1 MEDYEIETGN
11 SETHCNIYWLENYHW
26 NCILVLWSS
35 YSSCLQPGS
44 LNDTIWSTCVKN
56 PTGNKTR
63 SRGQYRPEW
72 TVQNKSKIQ
81 QQLQLSYECYEV
93 INLVIRLM
101 EINFCFKNEDIRVIK
116 MELNFRT
123 GATRGEIQNLF
134 HRTKKFQSNSL
145 NNRVLEI

>member
-1 MEDYEIETGN
+1 
-11 SETHCNIYWLENYHW
+11 
-26 NCILVLWSS
+26 
-35 YSSCLQPGS
+35 
-44 LNDTIWSTCVKN
+44 
-56 PTGNKTR
+56 
-63 SRGQYRPEW
+63 
-72 TVQNKSKIQ
+72 
-81 QQLQLSYECYEV
+81 
-93 INLVIRLM
+93 M